1 MNAKEENGYLM
12 VELSGRID
20 SGNSAQIEKEL
31 TELAEAHP
39 NAKVVFD
46 AEDLEY
52 ISSAGLRVLL
62 HVRKNNPSLKIINV
76 RSDVYEVFE
85 MTGFSQMIDIEKA
98 FRRISIEG
106 CEEIG
111 RGANGAVYKLDKD
124 TVVKVYFDPDAFD
137 DIQNEREVARLALIL
152 GVPTAISYEI
162 VRVDDGYGS
171 VFELL
176 NAESF
181 AKILAQEPDKF
192 EWCLDEFTKML
203 RIIHGTEVPDGKLP
217 DIREM
222 MKKRALL
229 TSRDLPHEQAE
240 KLNRLFEE
248 IPYDNH
254 MIHGDYHSK
263 NLELAGDEVLLID
276 MDTLSVGNPIF
287 ELGFIYNAY
296 VGFYD
301 VYPDSVLDFQGY
313 DYDTT
318 IRFWKEFLP
327 KYLDTDDEEYIR
339 SVEDKAR
346 VVGYTRLAGM
356 LVSKGVL
363 DDPKRKKEYDCWIA
377 KLAESLERTDSLMLG
392 HAFAKP
398 DAASEIEVEASVDK
412 LPQVLGFIDS
422 HLEAAGCPLRATM
435 QIDVAAEEIFVNI
448 ANYAYAPGKGM
459 AKIRVEVGGDPLGV
473 TITFIDSGMHYD
485 PLAKEDPDVTLSA
498 EERKIGG
505 LGVFLVKNT
514 MDDITYEYKDGQN
527 ILKLRKNF

>member
-1 MNAKEENGYLM
+1 
-12 VELSGRID
+12 
-20 SGNSAQIEKEL
+20 
-31 TELAEAHP
+31 
-39 NAKVVFD
+39 
-46 AEDLEY
+46 
-52 ISSAGLRVLL
+52 VLL
-62 HVRKNNPSLKIINV
+62 HLRKQHPELKIINV
-76 RSDVYEVFE
+76 STEVYDIFD
-85 MTGFSQMIDIEKA
+85 MTGFNQMIDIEKA
-98 FRRISIEG
+98 YKVVDITG

-111 RGANGAVYKLDKD
+111 RGANGAVYRIDGD
-124 TVVKVYFDPDAFD
+124 NVVKVYNDPNAFD
-137 DIQNEREVARLALIL
+137 EIQNEREVARLALVL
-152 GVPTAISYEI
+152 GVPTAISYDI
-162 VRVDDGYGS
+162 VRVGDGYGS
-171 VFELL
+171 VFEMLD
-176 NAESF
+176 AKSF
-181 AKILAQEPDKF
+181 AKILTEEPDKF
-192 EWCLDEFTKML
+192 EWCLDEFTDML

-217 DIREM
+217 DIRELM
-222 MKKRALL
+222 TKRAGLVAGV
-229 TSRDLPHEQAE
+229 LPEDKGA
-240 KLNRLFEE
+240 KLVKLFED

-263 NLELAGDEVLLID
+263 NLELTGDEVLLID
-276 MDTLSVGNPIF
+276 MDTLSVGDPIF
-287 ELGFIYNAY
+287 ELGFIYNAF

-301 VYPDSVLDFQGY
+301 TDHDAVKDFQGY
-313 DYDTT
+313 DYDTSL
-318 IRFWKEFLP
+318 RFWKEFLP

-392 HAFAKP
+392 HVFAKP
-398 DAASEIEVEASVDK
+398 DAASEIEVEASVAK
-412 LPQVLGFIDS
+412 LPEVLGFIDG
-422 HLEAAGCPLRATM
+422 HLESAGCPLRAVM

-459 AKIRVEVGGDPLGV
+459 AKIRVEVGGEPLGV
-473 TITFIDSGMHYD
+473 TITFIDSGVHYD

-527 ILKLRKNF
+527 ILTLRKNF

>member
-1 MNAKEENGYLM
+1 MKAKEENGYLM

-20 SGNSAQIEKEL
+20 SGNAPEIEKEMS
-31 TELAEAHP
+31 ELAREHP
-39 NAKVVFD
+39 GCKVVFD

-62 HVRKNNPSLKIINV
+62 HVRKNNPEMKIINV
-76 RSDVYEVFE
+76 RSEVYEVFE

-98 FRRISIEG
+98 FRRVSIEG
-106 CEEIG
+106 CEQIG
-111 RGANGAVYKLDKD
+111 RGANGAVYKLDQD

-162 VRVDDGYGS
+162 VRVGDGYGS
-171 VFELL
+171 VFEFL
-176 NAESF
+176 NAKSF
-181 AKILAQEPDKF
+181 AKILATEPDKF

-203 RIIHGTEVPDGKLP
+203 RIIHGTEVPEGKLP

-222 MKKRALL
+222 MNKRALL

-240 KLNRLFEE
+240 KLRRLFDE
-248 IPYDNH
+248 IPYNNH
-254 MIHGDYHSK
+254 MVHGDYHSK
-263 NLELAGDEVLLID
+263 NLELTGEEVLLID
-276 MDTLSVGNPIF
+276 MDTLSVGDPIF
-287 ELGFIYNAY
+287 ELGFIYNAF

-301 VYPDSVLDFQGY
+301 VDPDSVLKFQGY

-339 SVEDKAR
+339 AVEDKAR
-346 VVGYTRLAGM
+346 VVGYTRLVGM
-356 LVSKGVL
+356 LINKGQQ
-363 DDPKRKKEYDCWIA
+363 DDPGHKEEYECWKA
-377 KLAESLERTDSLMLG
+377 KLAEALERTDSLMLG
-392 HAFAKP
+392 QVFAKP
-398 DAASEIEVEASVDK
+398 GAASEIEVEAAVVN
-412 LPQVLGFIDS
+412 LPKVLGFIDS
-422 HLEAAGCPLRATM
+422 HLEAAGCPLKAMM

-448 ANYAYAPGKGM
+448 ANYAYKPGKGL
-459 AKIRVEVGGDPLGV
+459 AWVRVEVGGDPLAV
-473 TITFIDSGMHYD
+473 TITFIDNGMQYD
-485 PLAKEDPDVTLSA
+485 PLAKEDPDITLSA

-514 MDDITYEYKDGQN
+514 MDDVNYEYNNGQN
-527 ILKLRKNF
+527 ILTVKKTF

>member
-20 SGNSAQIEKEL
+20 SGNSAQTEKEL
-31 TELAEAHP
+31 MEVIAAHP
-39 NAKVVFD
+39 GAKIVLD

-62 HVRKNNPSLKIINV
+62 HVRKNEPDLKIINV
-76 RSDVYEVFE
+76 RSEVYEVFE

-98 FRRISIEG
+98 YRRISIEG
-106 CEEIG
+106 CEMIG
-111 RGANGAVYKLDKD
+111 RGANGAVYKIDND
-124 TVVKVYFDPDAFD
+124 SVVKVYFDPNAFD
-137 DIQNEREVARLALIL
+137 DIQNEREVAKLALIL

-162 VRVDDGYGS
+162 VRVGEGYGS
-171 VFELL
+171 VFEFL
-176 NAESF
+176 NAKSF
-181 AKILAQEPDKF
+181 AKILAEEPEKF
-192 EWCLDEFTKML
+192 GWCLEEFTKML
-203 RIIHGTEVPDGKLP
+203 RIIHGTEVPEGKLP
-217 DIREM
+217 DIRDKMRE
-222 MKKRALL
+222 RAGMV
-229 TSRDLPHEQAE
+229 SRDLPPEPAE
-240 KLNRLFEE
+240 KLVRLFDA

-276 MDTLSVGNPIF
+276 MDTLSVGDPIF

-301 VYPDSVLDFQGY
+301 VHPDSVLDFQGY

-327 KYLDTDDEEYIR
+327 KYLESKDEEYIR
-339 SVEDKAR
+339 SVEDKAK
-346 VVGYTRLAGM
+346 VVGYTRLVGM
-356 LVSKGVL
+356 LINKGVH
-363 DDPKRKKEYDCWIA
+363 DDPARRDEYDCWIA

-392 HAFAKP
+392 QVLAKP
-398 DAASEIEVEASVDK
+398 DAASEIEVDAEVSK
-412 LPQVLGFIDS
+412 LPEVLGFIDS
-422 HLEAAGCPLRATM
+422 HLEAAGCPMRTMM

-448 ANYAYAPGKGM
+448 ANYAYTPGKGR
-459 AKIRVEVGGDPLGV
+459 AKIRVEVGGDPLAV

-514 MDDITYEYKDGQN
+514 MDDVTYDYKDGHN
-527 ILKLRKNF
+527 ILTVKKNF